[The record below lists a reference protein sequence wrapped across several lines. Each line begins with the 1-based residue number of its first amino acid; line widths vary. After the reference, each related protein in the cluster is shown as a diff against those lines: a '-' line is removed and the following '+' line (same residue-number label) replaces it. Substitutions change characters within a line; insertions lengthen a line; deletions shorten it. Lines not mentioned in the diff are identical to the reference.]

1 MRLSKNFSLEEFTY
15 SKIVDKHI
23 KPTSFQINKLQ
34 YLAENLLQPIRDK
47 FGPLKI
53 TSGLRDLKVYRALV
67 KAGYPAS
74 KTSDHFL
81 VPYLIKYK
89 GEWLVPSWAPNPR
102 GRGAADFIAL
112 KADAWELWHWVLKKF
127 DKPGWDFNQFI
138 IYPKDFSSVKTDYF
152 HISNPS
158 HIFAA
163 KSITPSRN
171 PILVYV
177 NGNEKFKGAKFVS
190 FDYFKKVMGKDFKF

>member
-1 MRLSKNFSLEEFTY
+1 MQLSKNFNLKEFTY
-15 SKIVDKHI
+15 SEVTKKHL
-23 KPTSFQINKLQ
+23 KPTEFQIEKLR

-53 TSGLRDLKVYRALV
+53 TSGLRDLEVYRALV

-81 VPYLIKYK
+81 VPYLYKYND
-89 GEWLVPSWAPNPR
+89 EWLVPTWAPNPR

-112 KADAWELWHWVLKKF
+112 KTDAWDLWFWVLDEFK
-127 DKPGWDFNQFI
+127 KPGWDFNQFI
-138 IYPKDFSSVKTDYF
+138 IYPKKYSSAKVDYF

-158 HIFAA
+158 HIFPA

-171 PILVYV
+171 PLLVYV
-177 NGNEKFKGAKFVS
+177 NGNRKFKGAKFVS
-190 FDYFKKVMGKDFKF
+190 FKEFKRVIKGF